1 MKNPNPIIPPG
12 MNLDKSNRGRS
23 NMRIAVVVIVLVHIA
38 LFGGILF
45 NACSQKDDDA
55 TDNTQLEENK
65 ISKKTPPA
73 IPSPSGGASDFD
85 PLPAAGTGTGVGTS
99 DSFAGSD
106 GGIGLLPSAGGGIEP
121 SQSTGTGT
129 DSEGASGLSALPS
142 FGDGTGGTTEPAI
155 TASSPT
161 TVTEHAILSGD
172 HFTSIAK
179 KYGVTVRAIQDVN
192 PSLDSRRL
200 QIGQI
205 VKIPTIAAA
214 SSTAGQAAAPLA
226 ADEYVI
232 QRGDSLSI
240 IAQRHGTTVKALRA
254 ANNLKTDLIL
264 AGEKL
269 KLPPGSRFST
279 PASSTGTGSFLPPPP
294 GTE

>member
-23 NMRIAVVVIVLVHIA
+23 NMRIAVVAIVLVHIA

-45 NACSQKDDDA
+45 NACSQKDDDVA
-55 TDNTQLEENK
+55 DNTQPEENK
-65 ISKKTPPA
+65 ISKKTPPD

-85 PLPAAGTGTGVGTS
+85 PLPTASPGTGVETS
-99 DSFAGSD
+99 DSFVDS
-106 GGIGLLPSAGGGIEP
+106 GGGLGLLPSAGGGIEP
-121 SQSTGTGT
+121 SLSTGTGT

-142 FGDGTGGTTEPAI
+142 FGDGGGGTTKSAV

-161 TVTEHAILSGD
+161 TVTEHTILSGD

-192 PSLDSRRL
+192 PSLDSRHL

-205 VKIPTIAAA
+205 VKIPAAA
-214 SSTAGQAAAPLA
+214 ATSSTAEQTAAPLA
-226 ADEYVI
+226 TDEYVI
-232 QRGDSLSI
+232 QRGDSLSV

-269 KLPPGSRFST
+269 KLPPGSRFNA